1 MLVQDSGFQDGVN
14 RRLRVLWLTSSK
26 RIQLTKQRIDRKV
39 TKPDTKGIAHI
50 RISMIVYEYKELNRQ
65 RYF

>member
-1 MLVQDSGFQDGVN
+1 MLVQDSGLQDGVN

-39 TKPDTKGIAHI
+39 TKP
-50 RISMIVYEYKELNRQ
+50 
-65 RYF
+65 